1 MKAVTQAGGPNP
13 THPTLTQTNPTPHR
27 LFLRGTATQVNQF
40 IHSVAVWGHDTPAVH
55 DQQDGSA
62 EQHKEHFIRALLEG
76 CCVALTSLCRKL
88 QEGVGET
95 GRPFCVWAVIA
106 ADLDL

>member
-13 THPTLTQTNPTPHR
+13 THPTLTQPNPTPHR

-55 DQQDGSA
+55 D
-62 EQHKEHFIRALLEG
+62 
-76 CCVALTSLCRKL
+76 
-88 QEGVGET
+88 
-95 GRPFCVWAVIA
+95 
-106 ADLDL
+106 